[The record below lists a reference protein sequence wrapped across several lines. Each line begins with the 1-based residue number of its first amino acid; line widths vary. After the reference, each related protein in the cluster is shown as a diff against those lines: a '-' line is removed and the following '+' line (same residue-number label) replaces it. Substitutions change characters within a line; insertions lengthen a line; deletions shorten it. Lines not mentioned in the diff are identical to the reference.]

1 MLGALDDNTVHLSKE
16 NKDIPLYLE
25 KKCKVSVKSEL
36 WKEIH
41 AARAQLSFR
50 NNNKITVSLIFWL
63 RVKPRLTPGMNL
75 TLCSAQP
82 GDMGA
87 EGYSLLW
94 RLTQNLQRKQENL
107 HFPPASSAS
116 NDFSS
121 WYCITLLKLNSTGA
135 GGPVMLF
142 HLPSLLANLSS

>member
-1 MLGALDDNTVHLSKE
+1 MITQCISQRRTKIFHFIWRRSAKCLWNLNC
-16 NKDIPLYLE
+16 E
-25 KKCKVSVKSEL
+25 KKSMLLVLSYLLGTTIKS
-36 WKEIH
+36 
-41 AARAQLSFR
+41 
-50 NNNKITVSLIFWL
+50 VSLIFWL

-82 GDMGA
+82 GEMGA